1 MQKKHDLTIT
11 PRDRLMHA
19 WVISMG
25 LVRDFEGYVSETV
38 EDEEAAKLFAQLA
51 LDECAH
57 ASRLLELLHKRDR

>member
-1 MQKKHDLTIT
+1 MQNKHDLTIT

-25 LVRDFEGYVSETV
+25 LVRDYEEYVEETA
-38 EDEEAAKLFAQLA
+38 EDEEAAKLFAKLA

-57 ASRLLELLHKRDR
+57 AAQLLELLHKRDR